1 MKHTKQLNRKKYIK
15 NIKNIDKLN
24 QISDTLGNMTRIAYL
39 GNLTNKKVLVGGQSN
54 LTSSDSL
61 GDMVSDR
68 AGDIINSFFKAF
80 VNLADNFVPVF
91 SQAALGNLAEV
102 PYEVVAPELQKNKEL
117 VEFIMND
124 PVTRKALKELIKT
137 YIEFLIELYQLN
149 EPEIIRL
156 QDTFWEGMKEFAQ
169 RSGRGFSNTAL
180 NFIET
185 AIANVPIAGGAIDI
199 VISVMRGFN
208 NFMLASSPIIE
219 NSLKGIATVNRIKN
233 EMNDFISENSYKLQ
247 QTMDNFNA
255 ASQRLSQKLDKPYQ
269 FTGGGNGKIKNR
281 KKNNKYI
288 KRTLKRIYKS
298 ISRFTRRNS

>member
-1 MKHTKQLNRKKYIK
+1 MKHTKQLNRKKY
-15 NIKNIDKLN
+15 IKNIDKLN

>member
-1 MKHTKQLNRKKYIK
+1 MKHTKQLNRKKY
-15 NIKNIDKLN
+15 IKNIDKLN

-219 NSLKGIATVNRIKN
+219 NSLKGVATVNRIKN